1 MEDFYYD
8 RDPLRVENLPP
19 GWDRPGTAFSY
30 RSTATRGGR
39 YRNPYTPYIVLM
51 LSVLALAGLLALR
64 FSCRYLPIA
73 SGLFSWQ
80 VLGLVVLIALADAV
94 PSFLGNAPPSKWAV
108 ELLLP
113 VFVWGLLVY
122 VTRPSWLLLPIVLI
136 ATLYLTDALANNYMS
151 WLLADARLDANV
163 RGMVRRRWE
172 KRFGQLEVVTALM
185 SLFGENRRPQILD
198 GYPIGFVL
206 LPVAFVLALAGLKS
220 FPGFTSGMLVFL
232 ALLAYLTLQGLF
244 LPRLLRLRP
253 VSLRLRVGVI
263 ARALGNWFN
272 YNPRDRRGPG
282 LHQSPY
288 GSILTRLVLAIGGVL
303 ATSATLNLTTS
314 YFPVLALGPAGT
326 SPWERVLADRNASQS
341 GADEPERPSLAA
353 DSDPEAR
360 LSPGERLYYRQLT
373 GEAARRAYLDRV
385 EERRALARGT
395 GRDRRSASAR
405 LRATPEEWLIA
416 NGRGI
421 FTGEAFFLWSYIL
434 AAVLGIVVP
443 PLFLFV
449 SFWSIAGYELA
460 LIEYRLRSPRMRQ
473 HARRGGEQPEESPS
487 WYNPEWLAHVD
498 SLHRSG
504 DPLEREHLFLGYAQ
518 DFDTDDQWP
527 VLVPRGLLGQHM
539 HITGDS
545 GSGKTSRGLASL
557 TAQLAR
563 FARERGD
570 CSLLVIDLKGDD
582 ALFQGLRHEAGDIPF
597 EWYREQMGFSTF
609 AFNPLLQAQVDF
621 LNPDQRAQAVMDA
634 FGLAYDVYGGRYY
647 SDMQQSVL
655 YNIFRA
661 HPEIRSFA
669 EIHEILQ
676 QPRARERLCPGMP
689 HKAWDDGYHVRE
701 QIGSISRCRPLNE
714 TDDDYPMIDLPSL
727 FVMPKIV
734 YFYVPALIGGKLN
747 QQVAKFALYTLLS
760 SALFMPK
767 HRRHQVY
774 CVIDEFQEIVSANMG
789 VILKQARNFNVSMIL
804 SNQIASDLNRGDAQL
819 QGAVAGNTALKWSFR
834 TSELDQQDALIKA
847 SGEYIETLR
856 KRTSSASYSTRGW
869 GTRGWTYSLS
879 EGEAE
884 QFRPAFG
891 RNRLLWSS
899 FRQDLSVLH
908 ASQGAGYMQFFR
920 PFPCRTMYHI
930 SEALYD
936 RRGSEPWPNLPTRRP
951 RPGPAGLGSPGPRR
965 SP

>member
-1 MEDFYYD
+1 M
-8 RDPLRVENLPP
+8 
-19 GWDRPGTAFSY
+19 
-30 RSTATRGGR
+30 
-39 YRNPYTPYIVLM
+39 
-51 LSVLALAGLLALR
+51 
-64 FSCRYLPIA
+64 
-73 SGLFSWQ
+73 
-80 VLGLVVLIALADAV
+80 
-94 PSFLGNAPPSKWAV
+94 

-113 VFVWGLLVY
+113 VFVWGVLVY

-136 ATLYLTDALANNYMS
+136 ATLYLTDALANNYMN

-220 FPGFTSGMLVFL
+220 FPGFTSGMLVLL

-272 YNPRDRRGPG
+272 YNPRNRRGPG
-282 LHQSPY
+282 LYQSPY

-314 YFPVLALGPAGT
+314 YFPVLAFGPAGT
-326 SPWERVLADRNASQS
+326 SPWERVLADRNASQRSTRHGRAGTGPPSPPTRIRRPGSRPAS
-341 GADEPERPSLAA
+341 GSTTGSSPARPPAA
-353 DSDPEAR
+353 PIWTGWTNGASW
-360 LSPGERLYYRQLT
+360 PG
-373 GEAARRAYLDRV
+373 G
-385 EERRALARGT
+385 RGT

-473 HARRGGEQPEESPS
+473 HTRRGGEQPEESPS

-597 EWYREQMGFSTF
+597 EWYREQIGFSTF

-634 FGLAYDVYGGRYY
+634 FGLAYDMYGGRYY

-661 HPEIRSFA
+661 HPEVRSFA

-789 VILKQARNFNVSMIL
+789 VILKQARNFDVSMIL

-856 KRTSSASYSTRGW
+856 KRTSSASYGPRRLDLLALGGGGRAVPPRLRPQSAALVELPPGP
-869 GTRGWTYSLS
+869 
-879 EGEAE
+879 E
-884 QFRPAFG
+884 RPARLSG
-891 RNRLLWSS
+891 RG
-899 FRQDLSVLH
+899 LH
-908 ASQGAGYMQFFR
+908 AVLPAVPVPDDVSHQRGALR
-920 PFPCRTMYHI
+920 PSR
-930 SEALYD
+930 ERAVA
-936 RRGSEPWPNLPTRRP
+936 EPADAAAPP
-951 RPGPAGLGSPGPRR
+951 RPGRARQPRTATRAPDQSLWTRCRFWTKGLMRWR
-965 SP
+965 S